1 MCAFFKADLLIFN
14 FFLADFDQNPLVTLF
29 RCTMDNYHDHAVWVG
44 ATREDEMCNFYL
56 MYWVD
61 GKEILEMKKCNSV
74 GPPLYAWGNW

>member
-1 MCAFFKADLLIFN
+1 
-14 FFLADFDQNPLVTLF
+14 
-29 RCTMDNYHDHAVWVG
+29 MDNHHDHAVWVG

-61 GKEILEMKKCNSV
+61 GREILEMKKCNSV